1 MVAFHLLQVALLV
14 RIQTPQPE
22 VFTSLICFAVKG
34 GGEVKNKQRCLL
46 KRFAT
51 LVAAL
56 LMTCCLTVPALA
68 SNNWPASPSYD
79 DFIAH
84 HGSWYVWQSYS
95 FDGSLGY
102 ELICHPFI
110 ENSGTNTLSTSFVP
124 YNTDARTYSYTDGTT
139 TTTLLCAIPY
149 IPYGASGYWS
159 ELPSFPVGSGSSLS
173 HCAYVRV
180 YPVTRDGALSSIDDV
195 FSDTSIRCYLTSA
208 FSSSDSSFAA
218 TTDGAILDDFPVF
231 VPNSVFVAGS
241 KSDTSTNHTSFSLE
255 DGATNFW
262 ASPFNYRVVTL
273 SSSHT
278 SSHSML
284 PFAQNATIPSSE
296 LGFCF
301 FKHPGSGY
309 HAYASSF
316 NVSNLFFAAS
326 LWVPATMLP
335 SDVKVGDWISHGTM
349 DKLQDQLVNDFDV
362 NSDTLKDTKQN
373 FDSWQNS
380 NTIDTDVADT
390 SLDIINGLMQNVGQF
405 VFVVSLLCFGA
416 VVLRVL
422 IRKAV
427 EG

>member
-1 MVAFHLLQVALLV
+1 MRKFKMGI
-14 RIQTPQPE
+14 R
-22 VFTSLICFAVKG
+22 
-34 GGEVKNKQRCLL
+34 
-46 KRFAT
+46 RFGASF
-51 LVAAL
+51 AAL

-68 SNNWPASPSYD
+68 SNNWPVSPSYD

-124 YNTDARTYSYTDGTT
+124 YNTNARTYSYTDGTT
-139 TTTLLCAIPY
+139 TTTTFLCAIPY

-180 YPVTRDGALSSIDDV
+180 YPVTRDGALSSIGDV
-195 FSDTSIRCYLTSA
+195 FSDTSIHCYLTSA

-241 KSDTSTNHTSFSLE
+241 KTDTSTNHTSFGLE

-278 SSHSML
+278 SSHSMR

-301 FKHPGSGY
+301 FKDPGSGY
-309 HAYASSF
+309 YAYASSF
-316 NVSNLFFAAS
+316 NVSNLLFAAS

-335 SDVKVGDWISHGTM
+335 SDVKVGDWISQGTM

-362 NSDTLKDTKQN
+362 NSDTLKNSKQN

-405 VFVVSLLCFGA
+405 AFVVSLLCFGA
-416 VVLRVL
+416 VVFRVL